1 MFFSGNKLERIPIE
15 KLNSIA
21 WLLRSLPFELWNRF
35 PVESVL
41 RALGP
46 VLGITSDFLIVWTHL
61 GSKLLE
67 FVKEGPI
74 PDVLVNIL
82 MRFR

>member
-1 MFFSGNKLERIPIE
+1 MFFSVERIPIE

-46 VLGITSDFLIVWTHL
+46 VLGITSVFSLVWAHFGLTLI
-61 GSKLLE
+61 E
-67 FVKEGPI
+67 FVEKKSI